1 MCNNDV
7 FKFANE
13 GHAMQSGITR
23 FKDIVGSE
31 RGKNFLIICP
41 GKSVLKYWN
50 NIKKFIAEKKPIVL
64 GINNITELYHPDI
77 HLWTNNERLKQFGEC
92 ILKKSKVFI
101 GCHIQTENL
110 ERHKITNYTLIDYT
124 DRDKSEKPFYDSRNG
139 IIKGYYRTSGC
150 LAIMICHLLGSK
162 NIYIA
167 GLDGFSYD
175 MKKCGEIHWYPSIDD
190 KNRFTNIEWYFRYDL
205 PMQNVMNCMMENGI
219 NFKIITPTL
228 FENHYARSIL
238 LSK

>member
-64 GINNITELYHPDI
+64 GINNITDLYHPDI
-77 HLWTNNERLKQFGEC
+77 HLWTNNERLKQFGGC
-92 ILKKSKVFI
+92 ILKKSTVFI
-101 GCHIQTENL
+101 GCHILAENL
-110 ERHKITNYTLIDYT
+110 ERHKITDYTLIDYT
-124 DRDKSEKPFYDSRNG
+124 DRDKTEKPFYDSKNG

-150 LAIMICHLLGSK
+150 LAIMICHLLGAK

-167 GLDGFSYD
+167 GLDGFSFD
-175 MKKCGEIHWYPSIDD
+175 LKQSGEIHWYTSADE
-190 KNRFTNIEWYFRYDL
+190 KKKLTCTEYYFLYDA
-205 PMQNVMNCMMENGI
+205 PMKTILDTLKKTGLY
-219 NFKIITPTL
+219 FKIITPTL
-228 FENHYARSIL
+228 FNEHYSDFVIKA
-238 LSK
+238 